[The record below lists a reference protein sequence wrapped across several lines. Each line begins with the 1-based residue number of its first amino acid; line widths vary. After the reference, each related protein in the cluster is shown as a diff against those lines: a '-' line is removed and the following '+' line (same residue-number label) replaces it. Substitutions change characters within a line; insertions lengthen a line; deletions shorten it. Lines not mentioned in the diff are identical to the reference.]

1 MLYFNSTNGLF
12 KLLTT
17 KVVKIIK
24 NKSDSVN
31 IINIT
36 LVINDF

>member
-1 MLYFNSTNGLF
+1 
-12 KLLTT
+12 LTT